1 MALRY
6 GKLPTEILDLD
17 IDRFS
22 LNCIIFSIGMKYEAS
37 LKKGRPLV
45 LTTSADDDEGMELPK
60 KLDAIFGKVSGPR
73 TKVKRIKRK

>member
-6 GKLPTEILDLD
+6 GKLPTEVLDLD

-37 LKKGRPLV
+37 LKRGKPLV
-45 LTTSADDDEGMELPK
+45 LTTSADDDEGMELPR
-60 KLDAIFGKVSGPR
+60 KLDSIFGKVSGKIKSR
-73 TKVKRIKRK
+73 KRGKGR